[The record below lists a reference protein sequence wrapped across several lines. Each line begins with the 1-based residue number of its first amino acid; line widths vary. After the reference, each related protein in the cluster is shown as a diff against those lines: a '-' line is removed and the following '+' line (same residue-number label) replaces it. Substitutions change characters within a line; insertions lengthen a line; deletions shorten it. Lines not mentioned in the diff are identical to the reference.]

1 MEQAGR
7 IAPEAKPPTLLG
19 AALICLSDGCPPEAG
34 MQMCGM
40 IEDDEDGDTCRRCWE
55 AYLYWVANGRRG
67 DPYRSDRLHEGGM
80 VG

>member
-1 MEQAGR
+1 MADR
-7 IAPEAKPPTLLG
+7 IGPDAQRPTLLR

-34 MQMCGM
+34 MQLCQLQ
-40 IEDDEDGDTCRRCWE
+40 EDDEDGESCRRCWE
-55 AYLYWVANGRRG
+55 AYLFWVANGRRG